1 MNDRQDRYSFG
12 WTDYRSVY
20 GTPSIQTEFFYVSWW
35 WRFKEVLAW
44 VMLFLSLT
52 MVFVPM
58 AWVELFMLAIK

>member
-1 MNDRQDRYSFG
+1 MNNRQEYSFG

-20 GTPSIQTEFFYVSWW
+20 GTSSIQTEFFHVSRW
-35 WRFKEVLAW
+35 WRFKEALAW